1 MPIRL
6 LSLSMLDLHQK
17 RSLWDVGFC
26 TGSVSIEAKLQFP
39 HLSVTA
45 FEVRPEGEELMKL
58 NAQQFGTPGIVTCMG
73 DFEQVDVTTYP
84 APDAV
89 FIGGHGGRLKEMLQK
104 ISRVL
109 QPGGCIVFNS
119 VSDQSLQLFKEGIE
133 EIGMQVVEQHQV
145 VIDKF
150 NPIEIIKAE

>member
-6 LSLSMLDLHQK
+6 LSLSMLDLHYK

-26 TGSVSIEAKLQFP
+26 TGSVSIESKLQFP
-39 HLSVTA
+39 HLDVTA
-45 FEVRPEGEELMKL
+45 FERREKGEELMKL
-58 NAQQFGTPGIVTCMG
+58 NAQKFGTPGIVTCIG
-73 DFEQVDVTTYP
+73 DFEQVDVSTFP

-104 ISRVL
+104 ISQVL

-119 VSDQSLQLFKEGIE
+119 VSEQSLRLFIEGIE
-133 EIGMQVVEQHQV
+133 EIGMRIVEQHRV

>member
-6 LSLSMLDLHQK
+6 LSLSMLDLHNK

-26 TGSVSIEAKLQFP
+26 TGSVSIEANLQFP
-39 HLSVTA
+39 HLNVTA
-45 FEVRPEGEELMKL
+45 FERREEGEELMKL
-58 NAQQFGTPGIVTCMG
+58 NAQKFGTPGIVTCIG
-73 DFEQVDVTTYP
+73 DFEQVDVSTFS

-104 ISRVL
+104 ISQVL

-119 VSDQSLQLFKEGIE
+119 VSEQSLLLFIEGIE
-133 EIGMQVVEQHQV
+133 EIGMRIVEQHRV